1 LGSARTAGSLLL
13 APRSLA
19 NRRRDLA
26 ELTGEHPVDL
36 GDIARPAQGVPKTQL
51 TASLLWLLTI
61 TAGVSVANLYYSQ
74 PLLPDIARTFGTST
88 ARIGI
93 LATLAQAGYAS
104 GLLFLAPLGDIVERR
119 RLVPAT
125 LVAVA
130 LSVMAVAAAPTFTI
144 LCIASYFVGLTTI
157 APQLVVPFAA
167 GLASPAAR
175 GRAVGHV
182 MSGLLV
188 GLLGGRVLGGFVGQV
203 AGWRAVF
210 IIAAIL
216 AVVLA
221 AILVR
226 SLPRIAPSVVMPYR
240 ALLRSL
246 WTFLRTEPVLG
257 DAALLGALFFAGF
270 NALWTTLAFR
280 LREPPL
286 QYGSTV
292 AGLFGLLGIAGAL
305 TAPIAGRIADRS
317 SPRSTIA
324 MAAGLTAIAW
334 LTMLTAGHTLV
345 GLAVGVVFLDA
356 GTVGA
361 QVMNQSRIYALPAE
375 AHSRLNTVYMVAYFI
390 GGSAG
395 SIIGAAAW
403 EAARWPGV
411 CAVGLGSVVLAALV
425 LVLNRRQRATHRT
438 AR

>member
-1 LGSARTAGSLLL
+1 
-13 APRSLA
+13 
-19 NRRRDLA
+19 
-26 ELTGEHPVDL
+26 
-36 GDIARPAQGVPKTQL
+36 
-51 TASLLWLLTI
+51 
-61 TAGVSVANLYYSQ
+61 
-74 PLLPDIARTFGTST
+74 
-88 ARIGI
+88 
-93 LATLAQAGYAS
+93 
-104 GLLFLAPLGDIVERR
+104 
-119 RLVPAT
+119 
-125 LVAVA
+125 
-130 LSVMAVAAAPTFTI
+130 
-144 LCIASYFVGLTTI
+144 
-157 APQLVVPFAA
+157 
-167 GLASPAAR
+167 
-175 GRAVGHV
+175 
-182 MSGLLV
+182 
-188 GLLGGRVLGGFVGQV
+188 
-203 AGWRAVF
+203 
-210 IIAAIL
+210 
-216 AVVLA
+216 
-221 AILVR
+221 
-226 SLPRIAPSVVMPYR
+226 VVMPYR

-246 WTFLRTEPVLG
+246 WTFLRTEPVLR

-324 MAAGLTAIAW
+324 IAAGLTAIAW
-334 LTMLTAGHTLV
+334 LTMLAAGHTLV

-395 SIIGAAAW
+395 SVIGAAAW

-411 CAVGLGSVVLAALV
+411 CAVGLGSVVVAALV
-425 LVLNRRQRATHRT
+425 LVLNRRQRATHRR